1 MFRIA
6 VKASVHRM
14 ACITDRHIPY
24 EGIEEKVDK
33 RRQPKRAHRVHGLA
47 SREKVDA
54 RCNPNPND
62 SQTGMP
68 IEIFLDIQGVMTAG
82 YTYCDDTAID
92 Q

>member
-6 VKASVHRM
+6 VKASIHRM
-14 ACITDRHIPY
+14 ACIADRHIPY
-24 EGIEEKVDK
+24 ERVEEKVDK
-33 RRQPKRAHRVHGLA
+33 RRQSERSHRVHGLA
-47 SREKVDA
+47 SREKVDT
-54 RCNPNPND
+54 RCNPNPD
-62 SQTGMP
+62 DPYTDMA